1 MIKTTGRSIFLPRVV
16 GWYLGLHSRCW
27 FREIQQDG
35 VLMVKASRNRDEHVA
50 DVEPLCFYALFNW
63 DILKELTNLANVL

>member
-1 MIKTTGRSIFLPRVV
+1 MQNTLLQSQND
-16 GWYLGLHSRCW
+16 SRQ
-27 FREIQQDG
+27 FYINNLSNRREIQQDG